1 MRVLFLGSSPAAE
14 TRLRLDREYRE
25 IDAHL
30 RENRS
35 GGVSIEL
42 VGSWAVR
49 IPDLSR
55 ELLRHQPDVVHFS
68 GHGAPDGLLFDTD
81 TDSGRLAP
89 IGPLAD
95 LFGLVSKAHPMMM
108 VVLNACYA
116 HAQAE
121 AIAAHIPVVVGTTS
135 SITDDG
141 AIAFASG
148 LYRGLAFNL
157 APVDAIELGR
167 TEVSLRDLPDAAI
180 IVTSQKQ
187 QHPG

>member
-30 RENRS
+30 RENGS
-35 GGVSIEL
+35 GGASIEL

-81 TDSGRLAP
+81 TDSGRLAHSFDSAWC
-89 IGPLAD
+89 LH
-95 LFGLVSKAHPMMM
+95 FGAVHHRPSRLEYGVYGDREHGK
-108 VVLNACYA
+108 
-116 HAQAE
+116 
-121 AIAAHIPVVVGTTS
+121 
-135 SITDDG
+135 
-141 AIAFASG
+141 
-148 LYRGLAFNL
+148 RG
-157 APVDAIELGR
+157 
-167 TEVSLRDLPDAAI
+167 
-180 IVTSQKQ
+180 
-187 QHPG
+187 